1 MPKSK
6 VLAFWMR
13 KIKGET
19 IKFYTKFHAICPK
32 FMLQEKLHFGKFG
45 VAASPLICDSKTLGD
60 KQMDLIWGFD
70 VPL

>member
-1 MPKSK
+1 
-6 VLAFWMR
+6 
-13 KIKGET
+13 
-19 IKFYTKFHAICPK
+19 
-32 FMLQEKLHFGKFG
+32 MLQEKLHFGKFG